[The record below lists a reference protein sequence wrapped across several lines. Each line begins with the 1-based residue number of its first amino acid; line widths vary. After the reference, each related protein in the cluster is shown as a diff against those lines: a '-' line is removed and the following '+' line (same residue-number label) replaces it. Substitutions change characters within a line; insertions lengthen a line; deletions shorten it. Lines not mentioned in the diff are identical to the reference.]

1 MGIATARRVCKRNGN
16 PLPEFEITNV
26 AVVATLRPADEL
38 MVTP

>member
-16 PLPEFEITNV
+16 PLPEFEITKV
-26 AVVATLRPADEL
+26 AVVATMRPADEL